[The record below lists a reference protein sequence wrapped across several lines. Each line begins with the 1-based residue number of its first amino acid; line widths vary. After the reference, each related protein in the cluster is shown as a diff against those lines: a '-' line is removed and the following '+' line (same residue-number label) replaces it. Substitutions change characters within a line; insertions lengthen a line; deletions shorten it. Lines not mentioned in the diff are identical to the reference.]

1 MASASAFLDLWN
13 RADQTMPITR
23 LALQNSRVLAIF
35 VAFIFLGG
43 LLTFANF
50 PSAEDPT
57 IQIRNVTVMA
67 PAPGLS
73 ATEIETLIA
82 RPIEEAM
89 RDVPEVETISTSATR
104 DRAIIDL
111 EITDFTNDVDA
122 AIQEIRNRAE
132 RVAADLPDQ
141 SGGVFVEDDIGLVSI
156 ATIALW
162 SDGFSHA
169 RMRDEAENIRRRIY
183 ALDGVRKVQLY
194 GVQEEQIFIEFD
206 PFRAAQMGI
215 GPAAAAQAIADQNTI
230 TPSGVAVADGR
241 RLVVEPSGAILDEGD
256 VANVT
261 FQIPGT
267 GQLVRVGDI
276 ADVRRGYQDPPDNP
290 VFFNGRPAVVIAV
303 STHDGI
309 DNVGFGAVLSGEIT
323 AIQGDLPIGLELG
336 YASFQP
342 DLIEV
347 AVDGALSNVYQ
358 TLFIVLFVVMLFL
371 GLRAG
376 MIVGAF
382 VPLTMLAGVILMS
395 FMDIDLQ
402 RMSIAAVIIALG
414 LLVDNGIVMAE
425 DIRVRMER
433 GLKPNDAAIA
443 SGKALA
449 IPLLSSSLTT
459 VAAFMPLTLIAG
471 AAGEYVGTLG
481 AVVILLLLSSWVLSM
496 TVTPALCAWFLKV
509 TPLQGAPAEIT
520 SSDFSG
526 WFYAPYKKLI
536 SALLRFRFLFLGGV
550 LLVLGVSIF
559 TLSQLPNA
567 FFPTSERNQFLI
579 YMDLEAGADIRET
592 EAAARRLAIWLSDE
606 SINPEVTS
614 NVAYVGEGGPRFYLA
629 LSPSQPAPNRAF
641 ILVNVAS
648 HRQVPEMLART
659 NGFMDAHLPEAV
671 ADAKAMWFGPSETG
685 RVEYRLVG
693 PDADELFAGAL
704 ELEAAFRV
712 VPGATGISIDWE
724 NRVLELDLQI
734 DQERARRAGV
744 SSASVASSLHSA
756 FNGLEVTTV
765 REGRFEIPV
774 IIRGEDTA
782 RESLTAV
789 ESALVWSDR
798 DQDFIRLGEI
808 AAGAPRW
815 VYPRIERRNLER
827 VVTISGRSTA
837 MGAGEIVAEMEAT
850 VAAVDLPPGYRVE
863 VGGEPEDQAKAQS
876 RLFANFPMAFGV
888 IALLLIAQFNSIRRG
903 GIILLT
909 IPLVLIGAVLGLL
922 VMQASFGFMVLLGLV
937 SLAGI
942 VINNGIVLID
952 RIVGEEAAGKAQREA
967 IMVACLSRL
976 RPILMTTL
984 TTALGLIPLILFGGA
999 LFYGM
1004 ASAIAFGLFV
1014 GTFLTLGV
1022 VPVLYS
1028 LMIPDRAAE
1037 AR

>member
-1 MASASAFLDLWN
+1 
-13 RADQTMPITR
+13 MPITR
-23 LALQNSRVLAIF
+23 LALENSRVLALFI
-35 VAFIFLGG
+35 AFLVLGG

-50 PSAEDPT
+50 PSAEDPI
-57 IQIRNVTVMA
+57 IQVRNVTVMA

-73 ATEIETLIA
+73 TTEIETLIA
-82 RPIEEAM
+82 QPVEEAM
-89 RDVPEVETISTSATR
+89 RDIPEITTISTSAMR

-111 EITDFTNDVDA
+111 EVTDYTDDVGA
-122 AIQEIRNRAE
+122 VVQEIRNRAE
-132 RVAADLPDQ
+132 RVAADLPEQ
-141 SGGVFVEDDIGLVSI
+141 SHGVLVEDDIGLVSI

-169 RMRDEAENIRRRIY
+169 RLRETAEDLRSRIY
-183 ALDGVRKVQLY
+183 TIDGVRKVQLY
-194 GVQEEQIFIEFD
+194 GVQEERIFIEFD
-206 PFRAAQMGI
+206 PYRTAQMGI
-215 GPAAAAQAIADQNTI
+215 GPAAGAQAIADQNTVAP
-230 TPSGVAVADGR
+230 TGVAVADGR
-241 RLVVEPSGAILDEGD
+241 RLVVEPSGALTNEED
-256 VANVT
+256 VADVT

-267 GQLVRVGDI
+267 QRLFRIGDI

-290 VFFNGRPAVVIAV
+290 VYFNGRPAVVIAV
-303 STHDGI
+303 STHEGTN
-309 DNVGFGAVLSGEIT
+309 NVAFGEVLNAEIE
-323 AIQGDLPIGLELG
+323 AIQAELPIGLELD

-376 MIVGAF
+376 IIVGAF

-395 FMDIDLQ
+395 FMDIELQ

-414 LLVDNGIVMAE
+414 LLVDNGIVIAE

-433 GLKPNDAAIA
+433 GAAPSDAAIA
-443 SGKALA
+443 AGRSLA
-449 IPLLSSSLTT
+449 VPLLSSSLTT

-481 AVVILLLLSSWVLSM
+481 MVVILLLLSSWVLSM

-509 TPLQGAPAEIT
+509 KPTSGAHQDL
-520 SSDFSG
+520 SSGDFTG
-526 WFYAPYKKLI
+526 HLYEAYKVFISWLLKLRW
-536 SALLRFRFLFLGGV
+536 AFLGVVMVV
-550 LLVLGVSIF
+550 LVGSIF
-559 TLSQLPNA
+559 VLSQLPNA

-592 EAAARRLAIWLSDE
+592 ETAARRLADWLSDRE
-606 SINPEVTS
+606 ANPEITS

-629 LSPSQPAPNRAF
+629 LSPMKPAPNRAF
-641 ILVNVAS
+641 LLVNVES
-648 HRQVPEMLART
+648 HRQISEVLVRT
-659 NGFMDAHLPEAV
+659 NDYIDANLPEAV

-685 RVEYRLVG
+685 RVEFRIAG
-693 PDADELFAGAL
+693 EDADLLFGTAL
-704 ELEAAFRV
+704 EIEAAYRAL
-712 VPGATGISIDWE
+712 PGATGVSIDWE

-744 SSASVASSLHSA
+744 SSAAVASSLHSA

-765 REGRFEIPV
+765 REGRFEVPV
-774 IIRGEDTA
+774 IMRGQEVA
-782 RESLTAV
+782 RETLAAV
-789 ESALVWSDR
+789 EGALVWSDR
-798 DQDFIRLGEI
+798 DQDFVRLGEI
-808 AAGAPRW
+808 ADGGPRW

-827 VVTISGRSTA
+827 VVTVGGRSTVL
-837 MGAGEIVAEMEAT
+837 GAREIVTGLEDVIAGFE
-850 VAAVDLPPGYRVE
+850 LPPGTRIE
-863 VGGEPEDQAKAQS
+863 IGGEPEDQANAQS
-876 RLFANFPMAFGV
+876 RLYSNFPLALGI
-888 IALLLIAQFNSIRRG
+888 IALLLVAQFNSVRRG
-903 GIILLT
+903 AIILMT
-909 IPLVLIGAVLGLL
+909 IPLVLIGAVVGLV
-922 VMQASFGFMVLLGLV
+922 VMGAPFGFMVLLGLV

-952 RIVGEEAAGKAQREA
+952 RIVDEEGKGKPQIEA

-1004 ASAIAFGLFV
+1004 ASAIAFGLLV
-1014 GTFLTLGV
+1014 GTVLTLGV

-1028 LMIPDRAAE
+1028 LMIGGRPE
-1037 AR
+1037 AKSET